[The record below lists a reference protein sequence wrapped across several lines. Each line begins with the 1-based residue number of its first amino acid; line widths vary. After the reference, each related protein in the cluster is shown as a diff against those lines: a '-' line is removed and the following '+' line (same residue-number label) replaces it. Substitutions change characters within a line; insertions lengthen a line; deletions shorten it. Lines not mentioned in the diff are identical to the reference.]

1 MLQLVDH
8 RPARRSLGEWMVYD
22 AKPVVVP
29 HRCERCMQ
37 QMLTAAIVSS
47 PASPCSMV
55 GVSAQLLALAAAD
68 GALFLVLTIAS
79 YAEIAMLVIS
89 FRPEPSD

>member
-1 MLQLVDH
+1 M
-8 RPARRSLGEWMVYD
+8 A
-22 AKPVVVP
+22 
-29 HRCERCMQ
+29 
-37 QMLTAAIVSS
+37 
-47 PASPCSMV
+47 